1 VSGFKVLLLAPS
13 LDTGGTERQVVQL
26 AGCLADR
33 GLDVGLALCRKQG
46 ALLAEAA
53 PGVRMFDLAKAG
65 RADVPGFLW
74 RAARLLRQER
84 PQVLYSFLGTPNLAA
99 ALLKP
104 LLPGTRL
111 VWALR
116 AGPDGAGPGRL
127 ARLCHWAEARLSWA
141 PDAVVVNSEA
151 GRNAAL
157 ARGFP
162 GERLAL
168 VPNGIDTRRFSPDRA
183 AGAALRREWGG
194 GERRRLVGL
203 AARLDPVKDHETFL
217 RAAAEVA
224 RTESGVRFVCVG
236 HGPLAG
242 PLRARTRDLGLED
255 RLVWAGERPDMPAVY
270 NALDVCC
277 LTSRSEGFPNVLAEA
292 MACGLPCVST
302 DAGDAAEI
310 VGDTGL
316 VVPRRDPGA
325 LARAL
330 VRMLRE
336 PGPGP
341 AARAR
346 ILERYSLER
355 MAERTEALLRGLTPR
370 P

>member
-1 VSGFKVLLLAPS
+1 RAGAGLAGERAQGLGRGPAGPGPDPAAGSPGPGPGGGPAPGIPARAGTRVPPALERAHVPGLARGVGRVSGFKVLLLAPS

-224 RTESGVRFVCVG
+224 RTESGVRFV
-236 HGPLAG
+236 
-242 PLRARTRDLGLED
+242 
-255 RLVWAGERPDMPAVY
+255 
-270 NALDVCC
+270 
-277 LTSRSEGFPNVLAEA
+277 
-292 MACGLPCVST
+292 
-302 DAGDAAEI
+302 
-310 VGDTGL
+310 
-316 VVPRRDPGA
+316 
-325 LARAL
+325 
-330 VRMLRE
+330 
-336 PGPGP
+336 
-341 AARAR
+341 
-346 ILERYSLER
+346 
-355 MAERTEALLRGLTPR
+355 
-370 P
+370 